1 MKLLI
6 SLGCAALFDQLN
18 FCNLGGKKNDT
29 VEPPCREA
37 VMANYTAKYRQ
48 NTHKI

>member
-6 SLGCAALFDQLN
+6 SLGCAAPFDHSVKLLQSQE
-18 FCNLGGKKNDT
+18 KNDT
-29 VEPPCREA
+29 VEPPLCRGA
-37 VMANYTAKYRQ
+37 VMTTKYRQ